1 VIAKKLRRKQF
12 LWHLSEL
19 LLWDDLQVSKN
30 KSQSW
35 LGLYIALGFVWGCSF
50 IFIKLGLE
58 FLTPFGVAFGRCAL
72 GSLTLLIYL
81 KIKGLTL
88 VRDKK
93 LIGHLWVVAL
103 LLNVIPGIFFA
114 WAETEVTSILAGIIN
129 AVTPLMTLIA
139 IIVVSR
145 NEKPTTAQVVGLLLG
160 FLGVL
165 TVLGAW
171 QGLGANPLWAILIL
185 LTAVT
190 CYGFSFP
197 YSRRFILP
205 AQLKP
210 EVMAATQVTLAA
222 FTLLPF
228 YLFDGIA
235 KDEYRVGPVLAMA
248 ALGVFGSGFAYIWNF
263 TIMRDAGSA
272 IASSVTYVTPLV
284 AVLVGFIF
292 LNEIPHWY
300 EPVGAVIVLLG
311 AAIAQGRIPLTKKH

>member
-1 VIAKKLRRKQF
+1 M
-12 LWHLSEL
+12 
-19 LLWDDLQVSKN
+19 SKS

-35 LGLYIALGFVWGCSF
+35 LGLYIALGIVWGCSF

-72 GSLTLLIYL
+72 GAMALLIYL

-88 VRDKK
+88 VRNRKM
-93 LIGHLWVVAL
+93 IGHLWVVSL

-139 IIVVSR
+139 IMVVSR
-145 NEKPTTAQVVGLLLG
+145 NEKPTKPQVVGLILG

-171 QGLGANPLWAILIL
+171 KGLGDNPLWAILIL
-185 LTAVT
+185 LAAVT

-210 EVMAATQVTLAA
+210 EVMAATQVTLGAI
-222 FTLLPF
+222 TLLPLF
-228 YLFDGIA
+228 LFDGIA
-235 KDEYRVGPVLAMA
+235 KDEYRVGPVLAMV

-292 LNEIPHWY
+292 LSETLHWY
-300 EPVGAVIVLLG
+300 EPAGAAIVLLG
-311 AAIAQGRIPLTKKH
+311 AAIAQGRIPLSKRL

>member
-1 VIAKKLRRKQF
+1 
-12 LWHLSEL
+12 
-19 LLWDDLQVSKN
+19 VSKS

-35 LGLYIALGFVWGCSF
+35 LGLYIALGIVWGCSF

-72 GSLTLLIYL
+72 GALALLIYL
-81 KIKGLTL
+81 KVKGLSL
-88 VRDKK
+88 VRDRKM
-93 LIGHLWVVAL
+93 IGHLWVVAL

-139 IIVVSR
+139 IMLVSR
-145 NEKPTTAQVVGLLLG
+145 NEKPTAPQIVGLLLG
-160 FLGVL
+160 FLGVF

-171 QGLGANPLWAILIL
+171 KGLGDNPLWAILVL
-185 LTAVT
+185 LAAVT

-210 EVMAATQVTLAA
+210 EVMAATQVTLGAI
-222 FTLLPF
+222 TLLP
-228 YLFDGIA
+228 LFLIDGIA
-235 KDEYRVGPVLAMA
+235 KDEYRLGPVLAMI

-263 TIMRDAGSA
+263 TIMRAAGSA
-272 IASSVTYVTPLV
+272 IASSVTYVTPVV
-284 AVLVGFIF
+284 AVVVGLIF
-292 LNEIPHWY
+292 LQEKLHWY
-300 EPVGAVIVLLG
+300 EPVGALVVLLG
-311 AAIAQGRIPLTKKH
+311 AAIAQGRIPLTKKP

>member
-1 VIAKKLRRKQF
+1 M
-12 LWHLSEL
+12 
-19 LLWDDLQVSKN
+19 SKS

-35 LGLYIALGFVWGCSF
+35 LGLYIALGIVWGCSF

-72 GSLTLLIYL
+72 GALALLVYL
-81 KIKGLTL
+81 KIKGLSL
-88 VRDKK
+88 VRNRKM
-93 LIGHLWVVAL
+93 IGHLWVVAL
-103 LLNVIPGIFFA
+103 LLNVIPGILFA

-145 NEKPTTAQVVGLLLG
+145 NEKPTTPQVVGLLLG

-165 TVLGAW
+165 IVLGAW
-171 QGLGANPLWAILIL
+171 KGLGDNPLWAILIL
-185 LTAVT
+185 LAAVT

-210 EVMAATQVTLAA
+210 EVMAATQVTLGAI
-222 FTLLPF
+222 TLLP
-228 YLFDGIA
+228 LFLINGIA
-235 KDEYRVGPVLAMA
+235 KNEYRLGPVLAMV

-263 TIMRDAGSA
+263 IIMRDAGSA

-292 LNEIPHWY
+292 LSEIPHWY
-300 EPVGAVIVLLG
+300 EPVGALIVLLG
-311 AAIAQGRIPLTKKH
+311 AAIAQGRIPLLKKI

>member
-1 VIAKKLRRKQF
+1 M
-12 LWHLSEL
+12 
-19 LLWDDLQVSKN
+19 SKS

-35 LGLYIALGFVWGCSF
+35 LGLYIALGIVWGCSF

-72 GSLTLLIYL
+72 GALALLIYL
-81 KIKGLTL
+81 KLKGLTL
-88 VRDKK
+88 VRDRKM
-93 LIGHLWVVAL
+93 IGHLWVVSL

-139 IIVVSR
+139 IMVVSR
-145 NEKPTTAQVVGLLLG
+145 NEKPTRPQVVGLILG

-171 QGLGANPLWAILIL
+171 QGLGDNPLWAILIL
-185 LTAVT
+185 LAAVT

-210 EVMAATQVTLAA
+210 EVMAATQVTLGAI
-222 FTLLPF
+222 TLLP
-228 YLFDGIA
+228 LFLINGIA
-235 KDEYRVGPVLAMA
+235 KSEFLLGPVLAMV

-292 LNEIPHWY
+292 LNEKLHWY
-300 EPVGAVIVLLG
+300 EPAGAVIVLLG
-311 AAIAQGRIPLTKKH
+311 AAIAQGRIPLSKKL

>member
-1 VIAKKLRRKQF
+1 
-12 LWHLSEL
+12 L
-19 LLWDDLQVSKN
+19 LLWDDLPVSKS

-35 LGLYIALGFVWGCSF
+35 LGLYIALGIVWGCSF

-72 GSLTLLIYL
+72 GALALLIYL
-81 KIKGLTL
+81 KIKGLSL
-88 VRDKK
+88 VRDRKM
-93 LIGHLWVVAL
+93 IGHLWVVAL

-139 IIVVSR
+139 IMLVSR
-145 NEKPTTAQVVGLLLG
+145 NEKPTTPQVVGLLLG

-171 QGLGANPLWAILIL
+171 KGLGDNPLWAILIL
-185 LTAVT
+185 LAAVT

-205 AQLKP
+205 AQLAP
-210 EVMAATQVTLAA
+210 EVMAATQVTLGAI
-222 FTLLPF
+222 TLLP
-228 YLFDGIA
+228 LFLINGIA
-235 KDEYRVGPVLAMA
+235 KSEFMLGPVLAMV

-263 TIMRDAGSA
+263 TIMRAAGSA

-300 EPVGAVIVLLG
+300 EPVGALVVLLG
-311 AAIAQGRIPLTKKH
+311 AAIAQGRIPLSKKL

>member
-1 VIAKKLRRKQF
+1 L
-12 LWHLSEL
+12 
-19 LLWDDLQVSKN
+19 VSKS

-35 LGLYIALGFVWGCSF
+35 LGLYIALGIVWGCSF

-72 GSLTLLIYL
+72 GALALLIYL
-81 KIKGLTL
+81 KIKGLSL
-88 VRDKK
+88 VRDRKI
-93 LIGHLWVVAL
+93 IGHLWVVAL
-103 LLNVIPGIFFA
+103 LLNVIPGILFA

-145 NEKPTTAQVVGLLLG
+145 NEKPTTPQVVGLLLG

-171 QGLGANPLWAILIL
+171 KGLGDNPLWAILIL
-185 LTAVT
+185 LAAVT

-210 EVMAATQVTLAA
+210 EVMAATQVTLGAI
-222 FTLLPF
+222 TLLP
-228 YLFDGIA
+228 LFLINGIA
-235 KDEYRVGPVLAMA
+235 KSEFLIGPVLAMV

-272 IASSVTYVTPLV
+272 IASSVTYVTPVV
-284 AVLVGFIF
+284 AVAVGLIF
-292 LNEIPHWY
+292 LQEKLHWY
-300 EPVGAVIVLLG
+300 EPVGALIVLLG
-311 AAIAQGRIPLTKKH
+311 AAIAQGRIPLSKKA

>member
-1 VIAKKLRRKQF
+1 MSKQ
-12 LWHLSEL
+12 
-19 LLWDDLQVSKN
+19 KT
-30 KSQSW
+30 QSW
-35 LGLYIALGFVWGCSF
+35 LGLYIALGIVWGCSF

-72 GSLTLLIYL
+72 GALALLIYL
-81 KIKGLTL
+81 KIKGLSL
-88 VRDKK
+88 VRDRKM
-93 LIGHLWVVAL
+93 IGHLWVVAL

-139 IIVVSR
+139 IMLVSR
-145 NEKPTTAQVVGLLLG
+145 NEKPTTPQVVGLLLG

-171 QGLGANPLWAILIL
+171 QGLGDNPLWAILIL
-185 LTAVT
+185 LAAVT

-205 AQLKP
+205 AQLAP
-210 EVMAATQVTLAA
+210 EVMAATQVTLGAI
-222 FTLLPF
+222 TLLP
-228 YLFDGIA
+228 LFLINGIA
-235 KDEYRVGPVLAMA
+235 KSEFLLGPVLAMV

-263 TIMRDAGSA
+263 TIMRAAGSA

-311 AAIAQGRIPLTKKH
+311 AAIAQGRIPLSKKL

>member
-1 VIAKKLRRKQF
+1 M
-12 LWHLSEL
+12 
-19 LLWDDLQVSKN
+19 SKR

-35 LGLYIALGFVWGCSF
+35 LGLYIALGIVWGCSF

-72 GSLTLLIYL
+72 GALALLIYL
-81 KIKGLTL
+81 KIKGLSL
-88 VRDKK
+88 VRDRKM
-93 LIGHLWVVAL
+93 IGHLWVVAL

-139 IIVVSR
+139 IMLVAR
-145 NEKPTTAQVVGLLLG
+145 NEKPTRPQVVGLVFG

-171 QGLGANPLWAILIL
+171 QGLGDNPLWAILIL
-185 LTAVT
+185 LAAVT

-210 EVMAATQVTLAA
+210 EVMAATQVTLGAI
-222 FTLLPF
+222 TLLPF
-228 YLFDGIA
+228 FLINGVA
-235 KDEYRVGPVLAMA
+235 KSEFLLGPVLAMVT
-248 ALGVFGSGFAYIWNF
+248 LGVFGSGFAYIWNF

-284 AVLVGFIF
+284 AVLVGFVF
-292 LNEIPHWY
+292 LNEVLHWY
-300 EPVGAVIVLLG
+300 EPIGALIVLLG
-311 AAIAQGRIPLTKKH
+311 AAIAQGRIPISKKV

>member
-1 VIAKKLRRKQF
+1 
-12 LWHLSEL
+12 
-19 LLWDDLQVSKN
+19 VSKS

-35 LGLYIALGFVWGCSF
+35 LGLYIALGIVWGCSF

-72 GSLTLLIYL
+72 GALALLIYL
-81 KIKGLTL
+81 KIKGLSL
-88 VRDKK
+88 VRDRKM
-93 LIGHLWVVAL
+93 IGHLWVVAL

-139 IIVVSR
+139 IMLVSR
-145 NEKPTTAQVVGLLLG
+145 NEKPTTPQVVGLLLG
-160 FLGVL
+160 FVGVL

-171 QGLGANPLWAILIL
+171 QGLGDNPLWAILIL
-185 LTAVT
+185 LAAVT

-197 YSRRFILP
+197 YSRRYILP
-205 AQLKP
+205 AQLAP
-210 EVMAATQVTLAA
+210 EVMAATQVTLGAI
-222 FTLLPF
+222 TLLP
-228 YLFDGIA
+228 LFLINGIA
-235 KDEYRVGPVLAMA
+235 KSEFLLGPVLAMV

-263 TIMRDAGSA
+263 TIMRAAGSA

-300 EPVGAVIVLLG
+300 EPVGALVVLLG
-311 AAIAQGRIPLTKKH
+311 AAIAQGRIPLSKKL